1 MPTSLL
7 PPDVTVLER
16 GWLSSNN
23 ILVHAPGGADAVLID
38 SGHVTHAEQTVALL
52 RQALRGARLERL
64 LNTHLHSDHCGG
76 NAAVVAA
83 FGPLPTAVPT
93 GSVEVVQ
100 RWDEAALS
108 YRDTGQRC
116 QRFGADLALAPGSR
130 VTLGGRPWEVVAA
143 PGHDPDAVML
153 FDPLH
158 GLLVSGDAL
167 WENGFGV
174 VFPEL
179 EGDSAFDDVAAVL
192 ALIERLPVAVVVP
205 GHGAPFSDMRG
216 ALARAHSRLAS
227 WRAAP
232 RKHLRHAAKVML
244 KYHLMEEREQALPAL
259 LAWADATPLWQRLFA
274 RGGRDE
280 ADSLP
285 AWCTALLG
293 ELVDGGALAR
303 EGERVLDSA

>member
-1 MPTSLL
+1 MPTPPL

-23 ILVHAPGGADAVLID
+23 ILVHAPGGEAAALVD

-83 FGPLPTAVPT
+83 FGPLPSAVPP
-93 GSVEVVQ
+93 GSFDAV
-100 RWDEAALS
+100 RDWDEARLS

-116 QRFGADLALAPGSR
+116 QRYVADEALSPGSP
-130 VTLGGRPWEVVAA
+130 VVLGGRPWEVIAA

-153 FDPLH
+153 FDARH

-179 EGDSAFDDVAAVL
+179 DGAPAFDEVAAVL
-192 ALIERLPVAVVVP
+192 AQIERLPVATVVP
-205 GHGAPFSDMRG
+205 GHGAPFSDVRG

-244 KYHLMEEREQALPAL
+244 KYHLMEEREQTLPAL
-259 LAWADATPLWQRLFA
+259 LAWAEATPLWQRLFA

-285 AWCTALLG
+285 SWCTALVG
-293 ELVDGGALAR
+293 ELVAGGALAR
-303 EGERVLDSA
+303 EGERVLDRA

>member
-1 MPTSLL
+1 VPTSPL

-23 ILVHAPGGADAVLID
+23 ILVHAPGGASAVLVD

-83 FGPLPTAVPT
+83 FGPLPSAVPS
-93 GSVEVVQ
+93 GSVEAVQ

-108 YRDTGQRC
+108 YQDTGQRC
-116 QRFGADLALAPGSR
+116 APFGADEALQPDSR
-130 VTLGGRPWEVVAA
+130 VTLGGRPWEVIAA

-153 FDPLH
+153 FDARH

-179 EGDSAFDDVAAVL
+179 DGAPAFDEVAAVL
-192 ALIERLPVAVVVP
+192 ALIERLPVAAVVP
-205 GHGAPFSDMRG
+205 GHGAPFSDVRG

-259 LAWADATPLWQRLFA
+259 LAWAEATPLWQRLFA
-274 RGGRDE
+274 SGGRDE
-280 ADSLP
+280 ADSLA
-285 AWCTALLG
+285 AWCMALLG
-293 ELVDGGALAR
+293 ELVAGGALAR
-303 EGERVLDSA
+303 EGERVLDRA

>member
-1 MPTSLL
+1 MPTPPL

-23 ILVHAPGGADAVLID
+23 ILVHAPGGEAAALVD

-83 FGPLPTAVPT
+83 FGPLPSAVPP
-93 GSVEVVQ
+93 GSFDAV
-100 RWDEAALS
+100 RDWDEARLS

-116 QRFGADLALAPGSR
+116 VPFGADEALQPDSR
-130 VTLGGRPWEVVAA
+130 VTLGGRPWEVIAA

-153 FDPLH
+153 FDARH

-179 EGDSAFDDVAAVL
+179 DGAPAFDEVAAVL
-192 ALIERLPVAVVVP
+192 ALIERLPVATVVP
-205 GHGAPFSDMRG
+205 GHGAPFSDVRG

-244 KYHLMEEREQALPAL
+244 KYHLMEEREQTLPAL
-259 LAWADATPLWQRLFA
+259 LAWAEATPLWQRLFA

-285 AWCTALLG
+285 SWCTALVG
-293 ELVDGGALAR
+293 ELVAGGALAR
-303 EGERVLDSA
+303 EGERVLDRA